1 MKKFLILLTILTLFP
16 LLSAAQEDSVTVDSG
31 KPGLI
36 NDYSMIGVNY
46 GVTFSNMYFSPSKH
60 NRLYVFAP
68 NYVSVMYTK
77 HCKMFDILPLFA
89 FSAGVAMGNEGFAF
103 EADKETGE
111 INDVDGATWCSIKV
125 FEVPVMAQIHIDS
138 EPFKVMANAGI
149 YGGWRQSITR
159 TGPNLNP
166 QWSNSFRPYE
176 NQIEYGFL
184 GGVGFGFMFDPV
196 EIHFNCMLR
205 WSWSTLY
212 EPDYASRY
220 YYNYAYPMDII
231 ATVGL
236 HFQLTKRSGRTRR
249 QIKQEAYNTVYG
261 TTQDNSGKDR

>member
-31 KPGLI
+31 KTGLI

-125 FEVPVMAQIHIDS
+125 RSRSWPTRESTVDGGRASQGQAPTWTPSGAIHSD
-138 EPFKVMANAGI
+138 P
-149 YGGWRQSITR
+149 TR
-159 TGPNLNP
+159 T
-166 QWSNSFRPYE
+166 R
-176 NQIEYGFL
+176 
-184 GGVGFGFMFDPV
+184 
-196 EIHFNCMLR
+196 
-205 WSWSTLY
+205 
-212 EPDYASRY
+212 
-220 YYNYAYPMDII
+220 
-231 ATVGL
+231 
-236 HFQLTKRSGRTRR
+236 
-249 QIKQEAYNTVYG
+249 
-261 TTQDNSGKDR
+261 